1 MLNTLPEDS
10 TDSLHGE
17 GLLSRINKWLSKF
30 VEVEEDDEDAIAN
43 GDRPSKDRLQQTLRQ
58 CVHYFDCLF
67 QTELDNQVLLK
78 NDLDSSMNE
87 SFISPA
93 RNCQSLNISD
103 VNENLRNNMHNVH
116 NLEYMGDPLVRP
128 IQPHENK
135 FLCRN
140 LHKLSLFLNRKFEPQ
155 LLYLSEN
162 EDEKISQFASV
173 FLNKRPP
180 PGPFERPND
189 CEKPHFRINLRPLS
203 SYKTLALIS
212 LACTTPYLIGGSFH
226 FILFSL
232 IFLVILILLPIIV
245 FIK

>member
-1 MLNTLPEDS
+1 M
-10 TDSLHGE
+10 
-17 GLLSRINKWLSKF
+17 
-30 VEVEEDDEDAIAN
+30 
-43 GDRPSKDRLQQTLRQ
+43 
-58 CVHYFDCLF
+58 
-67 QTELDNQVLLK
+67 
-78 NDLDSSMNE
+78 
-87 SFISPA
+87 SPA
-93 RNCQSLNISD
+93 RNSQSLNVSN
-103 VNENLRNNMHNVH
+103 VNESLINNTHNVL

-140 LHKLSLFLNRKFEPQ
+140 LHKLALFLNRKFEPQ

-162 EDEKISQFASV
+162 EDLKISQFTSV

-180 PGPFERPND
+180 PGPFESPNG

-212 LACTTPYLIGGSFH
+212 LACTIPYLIGASSLH

-232 IFLVILILLPIIV
+232 IFLVILILLPVIV
-245 FIK
+245 FMK